1 MAVKDGKITFR
12 KGEKIIYPF
21 HGRGKILGLVRKD
34 LVGGLMKFYEIQLDN
49 QPDASIYVPLSV
61 AKGLGLRRP
70 MRKKDVANIM
80 TTLKSREPEEDVE
93 LNWRTWK
100 KRYEEQKET
109 LRQGS
114 ATGLAAVVRN
124 LHEFSR
130 GRSFSSKELRQ
141 LYEDTHEQLVEE
153 LAEALGSKEQKEKR
167 ARQMVEQALKGNAKK
182 EHAKNSA
189 ARSEN
194 SKGRAKSSK
203 VLTKKSTARPKSSK
217 LKSSKVRSKSP
228 KVRAKSLKTRTG
240 RSKVRHGKKG
250 R

>member
-1 MAVKDGKITFR
+1 MAAKDGKATFR

-21 HGRGKILGLVRKD
+21 HGRGKILGLVCRD

-70 MRKKDVANIM
+70 MRKKDVGNIIA
-80 TTLKSREPEEDVE
+80 TLKSREPEEDVE

-130 GRSFSSKELRQ
+130 GRSFSSKELRH

-153 LAEALGSKEQKEKR
+153 LAEALGSKETKEKR
-167 ARQMVEQALKGNAKK
+167 ARQMVERALKGNV
-182 EHAKNSA
+182 KNSGV
-189 ARSEN
+189 RSGN
-194 SKGRAKSSK
+194 SKGHEKSSK
-203 VLTKKSTARPKSSK
+203 VLTKKAKVRT
-217 LKSSKVRSKSP
+217 KSSKVKSSKTLTKKSR
-228 KVRAKSLKTRTG
+228 VRTKS
-240 RSKVRHGKKG
+240 SKVKS
-250 R
+250 

>member
-1 MAVKDGKITFR
+1 MVAKDGKVTFR

-21 HGRGKILGLVRKD
+21 HGRGKILGLVRRD

-61 AKGLGLRRP
+61 AKGLGLRQP

-80 TTLKSREPEEDVE
+80 ATLKSREPEEDVE

-141 LYEDTHEQLVEE
+141 LYKDTHEQLVEE
-153 LAEALGSKEQKEKR
+153 LAEALGGKEQKEQKEKR
-167 ARQMVEQALKGNAKK
+167 ARQMVERALKGNAKK
-182 EHAKNSA
+182 GHAKNSG
-189 ARSEN
+189 ARSGN

-203 VLTKKSTARPKSSK
+203 VLTKKSKVRPKSSK
-217 LKSSKVRSKSP
+217 LESSKVRPKS
-228 KVRAKSLKTRTG
+228 
-240 RSKVRHGKKG
+240 SKVRHGKKG